1 MEEVWKVCMA
11 SALETL
17 RKNMFETRD
26 RSAAVPHV
34 QNGTFVKLGVR
45 GERFWCKVQCGKR
58 VDGSFVGVVDNDL
71 IRSPL
76 QRGHEIV
83 FQHSHVLE
91 TAEPGDELTFKG
103 LIAAL
108 GSASDAAMM
117 WRDMREASGVGAK
130 AHPHAWFVLPRD
142 NA

>member
-1 MEEVWKVCMA
+1 MWKACMA

-17 RKNMFETRD
+17 RKNTFETRD
-26 RSAAVPHV
+26 KGAAVPRV
-34 QNGTFVKLGVR
+34 QRGTFVKLGVR

-58 VDGSFVGVVDNDL
+58 VDGSFVGIVDKDL
-71 IRSPL
+71 TRSPL
-76 QRGHEIV
+76 RCGHVIV
-83 FQHSHVLE
+83 FQHGHVLE

-103 LIAAL
+103 LMAAL
-108 GSASDAAMM
+108 ASASDAAMM
-117 WRDMREASGVGAK
+117 WRDMREAGGVGAK